1 MTCNTCSSMPIIPA
15 QVITVDTRTLAGLK
29 KAEWYHARGY
39 KMLYTGW
46 STITFEKPRKPAKA

>member
-1 MTCNTCSSMPIIPA
+1 MTCNTCSSLPIIPA

-39 KMLYTGW
+39 KMLYSGW
-46 STITFEKPRKPAKA
+46 SSITFEKPRKI